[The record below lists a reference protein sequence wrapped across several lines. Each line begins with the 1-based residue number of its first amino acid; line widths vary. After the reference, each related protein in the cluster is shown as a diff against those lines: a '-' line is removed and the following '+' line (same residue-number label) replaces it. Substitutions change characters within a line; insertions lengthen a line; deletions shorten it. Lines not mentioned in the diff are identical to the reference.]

1 MVDGRPVLTPGRSA
15 PPVADADHVGNPL
28 PTRARDLVAS
38 ADGPV
43 LHLSGGG
50 TSAGG
55 GSVVEADGALFGPTD
70 VVVDAHVLPFA
81 DATFTLVVAMNAF
94 EHYRDPPEVVRQVR
108 RVLRPGGLVLVHT
121 AFLQPVHEAP
131 DHYFNV
137 TRYGLERWFDGFTTV
152 DLGVPDNLHPG
163 YALAW
168 LASDAEAAVADERS
182 PDDVAVLR
190 ATPLGAV
197 ADLWRDPGTRAGS
210 PAWAALAALRPATR

>member
-1 MVDGRPVLTPGRSA
+1 M
-15 PPVADADHVGNPL
+15 
-28 PTRARDLVAS
+28 
-38 ADGPV
+38 
-43 LHLSGGG
+43 
-50 TSAGG
+50 
-55 GSVVEADGALFGPTD
+55 
-70 VVVDAHVLPFA
+70 VVDAHVPQFA

-94 EHYRDPPEVVRQVR
+94 EHYRDPPEVVGQVR
-108 RVLRPGGLVLVHT
+108 RVLRPGGLALGHT
-121 AFLQPVHEAP
+121 AFLQPLHEAP

-152 DLGVPDNLHPG
+152 DRGMPDNLRPG

-197 ADLWRDPGTRAGS
+197 ADLWRDPATRAGS
-210 PAWAALAALRPATR
+210 PAWTALAALRPATRERLAAGFEYLGRR